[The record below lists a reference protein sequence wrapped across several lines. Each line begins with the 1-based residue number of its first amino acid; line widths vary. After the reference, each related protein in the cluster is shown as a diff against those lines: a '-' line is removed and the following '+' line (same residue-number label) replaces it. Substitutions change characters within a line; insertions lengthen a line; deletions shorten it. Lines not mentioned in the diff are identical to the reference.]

1 MVRRKGRNAGEHSA
15 KRVRL
20 HGFTT
25 MVTSEFGTET
35 DGKEHHD
42 GSVKWHFLEH
52 CGPVFPPSYK
62 QLPQNVCFYYDNE
75 KISLSQPSEEVASF
89 YGKMYGRLFKPKH
102 GPTEEDQN
110 DIFKT
115 NFFEDWQKVMT
126 EEEREKIS
134 DLKKCDFSEIVDHF
148 KQLFQQIR
156 KDGWVARKKG
166 KLKEKE
172 PEQETAGQNNEHL
185 AAKHGFC
192 IIDGEKVE
200 IPSYR
205 IYSPGIFH
213 SRQEDLSHA
222 LGFPWIKDQIIP

>member
-1 MVRRKGRNAGEHSA
+1 MRSSNFFFKSSLVFGSHVAARNAAVSLLAAAVQCTQQQQCLG
-15 KRVRL
+15 
-20 HGFTT
+20 
-25 MVTSEFGTET
+25 
-35 DGKEHHD
+35 D
-42 GSVKWHFLEH
+42 KW
-52 CGPVFPPSYK
+52 
-62 QLPQNVCFYYDNE
+62 
-75 KISLSQPSEEVASF
+75 
-89 YGKMYGRLFKPKH
+89 
-102 GPTEEDQN
+102 
-110 DIFKT
+110 
-115 NFFEDWQKVMT
+115 FFEDWQKVMT
-126 EEEREKIS
+126 EEEREKLIS

-156 KDGWVARKKG
+156 KDGWARKKG
-166 KLKEKE
+166 KLKEKD
-172 PEQETAGQNNEHL
+172 PEQDTRQNNEQL